1 MTTTLA
7 GLSTVAA
14 TRLLA
19 EDGPNLLP
27 QTATVPRWR
36 AFAAQFTHF
45 FAVLLWVAAAL
56 AFVAGMPQ
64 LGVAV
69 TVVVIINGV
78 FSYVQEARAERA
90 ASQLRA
96 MLPTRVRVRRDGAPV
111 GIPAEE
117 VVHGDVVLLSAGDR
131 IPGDVGFT
139 VTESCTVDE
148 SMLSGESD
156 PVPKRP
162 GDAGFGVTFLV
173 NGNAEAEVTATGART
188 RLAAIAT
195 LTATAQPPQ
204 SPLNVELRR
213 VVRIISVV
221 ALAFGGVFFTV
232 SLLSGTSWRDAFLFA
247 IGVSVALIP
256 EGLLPTVTLSLAM
269 GAQRMAGRNA
279 LVRHLQA
286 VETLGSTTFI
296 CTDKTGTLTQ
306 NRMSA
311 VEVWTPHGVVT
322 LSGTGY
328 APSASI
334 TGAPEGVVQARR
346 LARAAR
352 AASRGRAVLHG
363 DEWVAEGDPM
373 EAALDA
379 LARRLDPGT
388 GDGVGRN
395 ADGKGASGENAD
407 AEVTVDARWPFD
419 PARKRESVAAAGRLL
434 LKGAPESVL
443 PLCLAPTDLSAC
455 GAALA
460 EMAGRGLRVLAVAE
474 RVLPRTPGTP
484 GADGMPG
491 AAGTPAPDGTWP
503 EDPGGLERELT
514 LLGLVGLHDP
524 PRESVAEA
532 LRAARMA
539 GIKVAMLTGDHP
551 TTAAAIAGEI
561 GLLGPDRTIL
571 EGKDLP
577 EDPHLL
583 GALLDRD
590 GVVVSRV
597 SPEQKLDVA
606 KALQLRGHVLAMTG
620 DGVNDGPALQEADI
634 GVAMGASGTDVA
646 REAADLV
653 LLDDDFATIIAA
665 VEQGRATYANIR
677 RFLTYRLTDNVAE
690 LTPFVVWALS
700 GGSFPLALGV
710 LQILFLDIGTDL
722 LPALAL
728 GSEKANKRVMHRP
741 PERRHLMDTRLM
753 VRVFGVL
760 GPVEA
765 VFEMTAFTLTLWLA
779 GWRPGAEF
787 PAVGVLAAAS
797 GAAFTTVVLAQ
808 LANAFACRSESL
820 PPWRL
825 GWRTNPLML
834 RAVGVEVL
842 ALLGFLFIVPVAD
855 MLGHAPPTAAGLLVA
870 LLSMPALLA
879 ADYWHKRLTH
889 RRTAVPSAG

>member
-1 MTTTLA
+1 MTTVVA
-7 GLSTVAA
+7 GLSTADAA
-14 TRLLA
+14 RLLA
-19 EDGPNLLP
+19 ENGPNLLP
-27 QTATVPRWR
+27 QAYTVPRWR

-45 FAVLLWVAAAL
+45 FAVMLWVAAAL
-56 AFVAGMPQ
+56 AFIAGMPQ

-69 TVVVIINGV
+69 TIVVIINGV

-96 MLPTRVRVRRDGAPV
+96 MLPAQVLVRRDGAAV
-111 GIPAEE
+111 SIPAAEI
-117 VVHGDVVLLSAGDR
+117 VHGDVVLLSAGDR
-131 IPGDVGFT
+131 IPGDVDFT

-156 PVPKRP
+156 PVPKKP
-162 GDAGFGVTFLV
+162 GDGGFGGTFLV
-173 NGNAEAEVTATGART
+173 NGNAEAEVIATGAQT

-221 ALAFGGVFFTV
+221 ALTFGGVFFAV
-232 SLLSGTSWRDAFLFA
+232 SLLSGTSWRNAFLFA

-311 VEVWTPHGVVT
+311 VDVWTPHGVVV

-334 TGAPEGVVQARR
+334 TGSQDAVVQARR

-363 DEWVAEGDPM
+363 DQWVAEGDPM

-379 LARRLDPGT
+379 LARRLD
-388 GDGVGRN
+388 R
-395 ADGKGASGENAD
+395 ADGESAD
-407 AEVTVDARWPFD
+407 ADHAAGQDAGEVPVDARWPFD
-419 PARKRESVAAAGRLL
+419 PVRKRESVAVAGRLL
-434 LKGAPESVL
+434 LKGAPEFVL
-443 PLCLAPTDLSAC
+443 PLCVAPADLSAC
-455 GAALA
+455 QAALD

-474 RVLPRTPGTP
+474 RALPGTP
-484 GADGMPG
+484 G
-491 AAGTPAPDGTWP
+491 PDGIWP
-503 EDPGGLERELT
+503 EEPAAFERGLT

-524 PRESVAEA
+524 PRDSVAEA
-532 LRAARMA
+532 LRAARTA

-551 TTAAAIAGEI
+551 TTAAAIAAEI
-561 GLLGPDRTIL
+561 GLLGPDRTVL

-577 EDPHLL
+577 EDEHLL

-597 SPEQKLDVA
+597 SPEQKLRVA

-677 RFLTYRLTDNVAE
+677 RFLTYHLTDNVAE

-728 GSEKANKRVMHRP
+728 GSEKADKRVMHRP

-753 VRVFGVL
+753 VRVFAVL

-765 VFEMTAFTLTLWLA
+765 VFEMAAFTLTLWLA
-779 GWRPGAEF
+779 GWRPGAAF

-808 LANAFACRSESL
+808 LANAFACRSESV

-825 GWRTNPLML
+825 GWRSNPLML
-834 RAVGVEVL
+834 KAVGVELL
-842 ALLGFLFIVPVAD
+842 ALIGFLFIVPVAA
-855 MLGHAPPTAAGLLVA
+855 MLGHAPPTVAGLLVA

-879 ADYWHKRLTH
+879 VDYWHKRLRH
-889 RRTAVPSAG
+889 RTAGNPSAG